1 MIHSSWYIE
10 CGRLKLVIMGN
21 FLPFTPPPP
30 PTHTH
35 THTHKKCGKSEF
47 WKNEKKAI
55 IIIIIIIIII
65 E

>member
-21 FLPFTPPPP
+21 FLPFTPPP
-30 PTHTH
+30 HTH
-35 THTHKKCGKSEF
+35 KKKCGKSEF

>member
-21 FLPFTPPPP
+21 FLPPH
-30 PTHTH
+30 THTH
-35 THTHKKCGKSEF
+35 THTKCGKSEF